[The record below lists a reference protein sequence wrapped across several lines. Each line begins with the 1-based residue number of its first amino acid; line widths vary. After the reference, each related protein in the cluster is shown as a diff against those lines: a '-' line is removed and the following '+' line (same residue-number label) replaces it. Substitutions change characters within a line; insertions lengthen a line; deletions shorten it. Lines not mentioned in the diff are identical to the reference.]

1 MLFGISFSEL
11 WLLILA
17 ILVAGILS
25 GLLAGLFGIG
35 GSTVVIPVLYEIFRI
50 LEVPDGVR
58 MQLSIGTALA
68 VTVPTTVRA
77 YFAHR
82 AKGAVLDQA
91 LRIWA
96 IPAAVGVVLGSY
108 VAYVAPAAVFKVAFI
123 LFALFMSLRFLL
135 GRESWRVD
143 DKLPGTPTMAAAG
156 ICFGCLATLV
166 GVAGGSFS
174 TLFLTLYGVPFHVAV
189 ATSSGLGAFIGIP
202 ATIGYMIAGW
212 PHQASMPPLSI
223 GFVSIIGFLLI
234 APAGVLAA
242 PYGARLA
249 HKLSKRKLEVAFGL
263 FLLLVAIRFAASLFA
278 A

>member
-1 MLFGISFSEL
+1 MVFGISVGEL
-11 WLLILA
+11 ALLIAA
-17 ILVAGILS
+17 IFIAGILS

-35 GSTVVIPVLYEIFRI
+35 GTTVVIPVLYEVFRI
-50 LEVPDGVR
+50 LEVSDDVR

-68 VTVPTTVRA
+68 VTVPTTLRA

-82 AKGAVLDQA
+82 AKGAVLQDA

-96 IPAAVGVVLGSY
+96 LPAALGVAIGSY
-108 VAYVAPAAVFKVAFI
+108 VAYVAPAAVFKTAFI
-123 LFALFMSLRFLL
+123 LFALFMSFRFLFN
-135 GRESWRVD
+135 RESWRID
-143 DKLPGTPTMAAAG
+143 DKLPGTPAMAAAG
-156 ICFGCLATLV
+156 VCFGCLATLV

-174 TLFLTLYGVPFHVAV
+174 TLFLTLFGVPFHTAV

-202 ATIGYMIAGW
+202 ATIGYMVAGW
-212 PHQASMPPLSI
+212 PHQALMPPLTI

-249 HKLSKRKLEVAFGL
+249 HNLSKRKLEIGFGL
-263 FLLLVAIRFAASLFA
+263 FLLLIAIRFAVSLVLP
-278 A
+278 

>member
-1 MLFGISFSEL
+1 MAFGIPVGEL
-11 WLLILA
+11 ALFAAA
-17 ILVAGILS
+17 ILLAGILS

-82 AKGAVLDQA
+82 AKGAVLSDA

-96 IPAAVGVVLGSY
+96 IPAAIGVVLGSY
-108 VAYVAPAAVFKVAFI
+108 IAYVAPAAVFKTAFI

-135 GRESWRVD
+135 GRETWRIGD
-143 DKLPGTPTMAAAG
+143 RLPGTPMMAAAG
-156 ICFGCLATLV
+156 VSFGCLATLV

-202 ATIGYMIAGW
+202 ASLGYMIAGW
-212 PHQASMPPLSI
+212 PHQALMPPFSI
-223 GFVSIIGFLLI
+223 GFVSLIGFVLI

-249 HKLSKRKLEVAFGL
+249 HRLSKRKLEVAFGL
-263 FLLLVAIRFAASLFA
+263 FLLVVAARFAASLVVP
-278 A
+278 